1 MPRRDAC
8 RRHRGSTMNWR
19 LYLLA
24 GWLAASGMTLLGE
37 PRLLLSKRFPHSRP
51 EYAELRIERDGRVEY
66 RETAE
71 EEPLRLKLTREEA
84 AAVFDLAEK
93 CDRFRKPLE
102 SELKVARMGEKLFR
116 WEDGDEKHEVKF
128 NYTLDLAGQALL
140 DWYEKIV
147 ESELYLIDL
156 ERTARYDVLG
166 VNQALLQL
174 EAGYD
179 KKRLVSI
186 DQYLPMLDRISK
198 NEKYMNMARER
209 AASLA
214 EVFRA
219 ISARAVPA
227 PK

>member
-1 MPRRDAC
+1 MSWRAC
-8 RRHRGSTMNWR
+8 F
-19 LYLLA
+19 LA
-24 GWLAASGMTLLGE
+24 GLLAASGLTLLAE
-37 PRLLLSKRFPHSRP
+37 PRLFLSKRFPHSNP

-71 EEPLRLKLTREEA
+71 EEPLRVKLTREEA
-84 AAVFDLAEK
+84 DAVFDLAEK

-116 WEDGDEKHEVKF
+116 WEDGDEKREVKF
-128 NYTLDLAGQALL
+128 NYTMDPAGQALL

-147 ESELYLIDL
+147 ESEMYLIDL

-166 VNQALLQL
+166 VNQSLLQL

-179 KKRLVSI
+179 RKRLVSVE
-186 DQYLPMLDRISK
+186 QYLPMLDRIAK
-198 NEKYMNMARER
+198 NDKYMNMARER

-214 EVFRA
+214 ERFRA
-219 ISARAVPA
+219 IPA
-227 PK
+227 PKAGQ

>member
-1 MPRRDAC
+1 M
-8 RRHRGSTMNWR
+8 SWR
-19 LYLLA
+19 PCLLGGLLA
-24 GWLAASGMTLLGE
+24 ACGMTLLAE
-37 PRLLLSKRFPHSRP
+37 PRLLLSKLFPHSRP

-71 EEPLRLKLTREEA
+71 EQPLRIMLNREETD
-84 AAVFDLAEK
+84 AVFDLAEK

-128 NYTLDLAGQALL
+128 NYTLDLTGQALL

-147 ESELYLIDL
+147 ESETYLIDL

-166 VNQALLQL
+166 VNQSLLQL
-174 EAGYD
+174 QSGYD

-186 DQYLPMLDRISK
+186 EQYLPMLDRIAK

-209 AASLA
+209 AAGLA
-214 EVFRA
+214 EAFRA

-227 PK
+227 PKAGQ

>member
-1 MPRRDAC
+1 MKSRSFLL
-8 RRHRGSTMNWR
+8 RG
-19 LYLLA
+19 LLA
-24 GWLAASGMTLLGE
+24 GMLAASGLTLLAE
-37 PRLLLSKRFPHSRP
+37 PRLFLSKRFPHSRP

-66 RETAE
+66 RETLDE
-71 EEPLRLKLTREEA
+71 DPLRIKLTPEETN
-84 AAVFDLAEK
+84 AVFDLAEK

-128 NYTLDLAGQALL
+128 NYTLDLTGQALL

-147 ESELYLIDL
+147 ESEMYLIDL

-166 VNQALLQL
+166 VNQSLLQL

-179 KKRLVSI
+179 KKRLVSVE
-186 DQYLPMLDRISK
+186 QYLPMLDRIAK

-209 AASLA
+209 ATGLA
-214 EVFRA
+214 EIFRA

-227 PK
+227 PKAGQ

>member
-1 MPRRDAC
+1 
-8 RRHRGSTMNWR
+8 MNWR
-19 LYLLA
+19 PCLLA
-24 GWLAASGMTLLGE
+24 GLLAASGLTLLAD

-66 RETAE
+66 RESPE
-71 EEPLRLKLTREEA
+71 EEPLRIKLTREETD
-84 AAVFDLAEK
+84 AVFDLAEK

-128 NYTLDLAGQALL
+128 NYTLDLTGQALL

-147 ESELYLIDL
+147 ESEMYLIDL

-166 VNQALLQL
+166 VNQSLLQL
-174 EAGYD
+174 QSGYD

-186 DQYLPMLDRISK
+186 EQYLPMLDRIAK

-209 AASLA
+209 AAGLA
-214 EVFRA
+214 EAFRA
-219 ISARAVPA
+219 ISVRAVPA
-227 PK
+227 QKAGQ

>member
-1 MPRRDAC
+1 MIGRPV
-8 RRHRGSTMNWR
+8 
-19 LYLLA
+19 LLA
-24 GWLAASGMTLLGE
+24 GLLAACGLALLAE
-37 PRLLLSKRFPHSRP
+37 PRLFLSKRFPHSRP

-66 RETAE
+66 RETLD
-71 EEPLRLKLTREEA
+71 EEPLRLKLTREETD
-84 AAVFDLAEK
+84 AVFELAEK

-128 NYTLDLAGQALL
+128 NYTLDLTGQALL

-166 VNQALLQL
+166 VNQSLLQL

-179 KKRLVSI
+179 KKRLVSVE
-186 DQYLPMLDRISK
+186 QYLPMLDRIAK
-198 NEKYMNMARER
+198 NEKYMNMARDR
-209 AASLA
+209 AARLA
-214 EVFRA
+214 EVL
-219 ISARAVPA
+219 RAVPA
-227 PK
+227 PKAGQ

>member
-1 MPRRDAC
+1 MKSHPC
-8 RRHRGSTMNWR
+8 RLAWLLIGMLATSGLT
-19 LYLLA
+19 LLA
-24 GWLAASGMTLLGE
+24 E
-37 PRLLLSKRFPHSRP
+37 PRLFLSKRFPHSRP
-51 EYAELRIERDGRVEY
+51 EYAELRIEHDGRVEY
-66 RETAE
+66 RETPD
-71 EEPLRLKLTREEA
+71 EEPLRAKLTRDEKVA
-84 AAVFDLAEK
+84 IFDLAEK

-147 ESELYLIDL
+147 ESEMYLIDL

-166 VNQALLQL
+166 VNQSLLEL

-179 KKRLVSI
+179 KKRLVSVE
-186 DQYLPMLDRISK
+186 QYLPMLDRIAK

-209 AASLA
+209 AARLA
-214 EVFRA
+214 ETL
-219 ISARAVPA
+219 RAVPA
-227 PK
+227 PKAGQ

>member
-1 MPRRDAC
+1 MTVRALLVAGLLSAC
-8 RRHRGSTMNWR
+8 SLTA
-19 LYLLA
+19 LA
-24 GWLAASGMTLLGE
+24 E
-37 PRLLLSKRFPHSRP
+37 PRLFLSKRFPHSRP

-66 RETAE
+66 RETLD
-71 EEPLRLKLTREEA
+71 EEPLRVKLTREETD
-84 AAVFDLAEK
+84 AVFDLAEK

-128 NYTLDLAGQALL
+128 NYTLDLTGQALL

-166 VNQALLQL
+166 VNQSLLQL

-179 KKRLVSI
+179 KKRLVSVE
-186 DQYLPMLDRISK
+186 QYLPMLDRIAK

-209 AASLA
+209 AAGLA
-214 EVFRA
+214 DAFRA
-219 ISARAVPA
+219 ISAHAVPA
-227 PK
+227 PKAGQ